1 MVTTHA
7 SSLLSDS
14 ADLVSAARAHWWV
27 WSSKIAFSALGKPGG
42 EDADPQRNDNAF
54 WWMPGARWRQQ
65 LLATESHRPSAAFQP
80 VSPHRTLCQALPKA
94 VSVKRCKDPFPASL
108 PFLRAKA
115 ASVLL
120 CVGSF
125 SGSGSHSLR
134 KSASHTLPFLHSGSL
149 SPLTFQW
156 HRAQCFQPKAGTAAC
171 LPSLLRPQFCQQPL
185 STHRALLLW
194 KTNYKTCP
202 GFPYSQGSTESLR
215 FGK

>member
-27 WSSKIAFSALGKPGG
+27 WSSKIASSALGKPGG
-42 EDADPQRNDNAF
+42 EDADPQCILVNA
-54 WWMPGARWRQQ
+54 WSTLETAASG
-65 LLATESHRPSAAFQP
+65 HRKPPSVCSFQP
-80 VSPHRTLCQALPKA
+80 VSPHRTLCQAPPKA
-94 VSVKRCKDPFPASL
+94 VSVKRYKDPFPASL

-149 SPLTFQW
+149 SPLTFQ
-156 HRAQCFQPKAGTAAC
+156 CFQPKAGTAAC
-171 LPSLLRPQFCQQPL
+171 LPSLPRPQFCQQPL
-185 STHRALLLW
+185 STHRALLL
-194 KTNYKTCP
+194 
-202 GFPYSQGSTESLR
+202 
-215 FGK
+215 